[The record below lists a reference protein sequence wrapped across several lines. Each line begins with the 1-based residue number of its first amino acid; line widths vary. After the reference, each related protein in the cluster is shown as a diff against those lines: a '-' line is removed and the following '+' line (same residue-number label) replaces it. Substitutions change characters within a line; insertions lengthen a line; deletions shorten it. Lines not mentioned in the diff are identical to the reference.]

1 MFERIKTLCDTFLDM
16 GVPGFDLMICR
27 DGECILRYK
36 NGYSDLEKKIPMKGD
51 ELYNIYSCSKLIT
64 CVAAMQLW
72 EKGLFRLED
81 RLSDYMPEFME
92 MTVRTPEGIVKA
104 NTPIY
109 IYDLFQ
115 MTAGFDYELNSP
127 SLVQLYK
134 DTDGRCPTREVA
146 RALAKEPLQFHPGEK
161 FLYSLCHDVLAA
173 LVELWSGEKFA
184 DYVKNHIFTP
194 LGMNQSDFLPPA
206 ERYEQVIPL
215 YLFGAEG
222 VARHPNGQKPVYR
235 LGTEHA
241 SGGAGCVSTVEDYM
255 KFLEA
260 VRSGEKLLKR
270 ETIER
275 MMTPRLNAQQMET
288 YSKKDTHGFG
298 LGVRVPREGCWHRDF
313 GWGGAAGAWYS
324 VDMERGYSIFY
335 AQHVIASPNVV
346 QRQQIYEFLVEELT
360 GDRCPQPVLGDAT
373 LTY

>member
-1 MFERIKTLCDTFLDM
+1 MFERIKALCDSFLEM
-16 GVPGFDLMICR
+16 GVPGFDLMICQN
-27 DGECILRYK
+27 GECILRYN

-81 RLSDYMPEFME
+81 RLSDYMPEFAE
-92 MTVRTPEGIVKA
+92 MTVKTPEGIVKA
-104 NTPIY
+104 NNPIY

-115 MTAGFDYELNSP
+115 MTAGFDYELYSP
-127 SLVQLYK
+127 SLAQLYR

-146 RALAKEPLQFHPGEK
+146 SALAKEPLQFQPGEQ

-173 LVELWSGEKFA
+173 LVEIWSGEKFA
-184 DYVKNHIFTP
+184 DYVKEHIFEP
-194 LGMNQSDFLPPA
+194 LGMTQSDFLPPMD
-206 ERYEQVIPL
+206 RYEQVIPL
-215 YLFGAEG
+215 YIFREERAI
-222 VARHPNGQKPVYR
+222 RHPNGQKPIYR
-235 LGTEHA
+235 LGAEHA
-241 SGGAGCVSTVEDYM
+241 SGGAGCISTVEDYM
-255 KFLEA
+255 KLLEA

-270 ETIER
+270 ETVEL
-275 MMTPRLNAQQMET
+275 MTMPRLNSKQMET
-288 YSKKDTHGFG
+288 FSKKDTHGFG
-298 LGVRVPREGCWHRDF
+298 LGFRVPRGGCWHRDF

-335 AQHVIASPNVV
+335 AQHLVAAPNTPH
-346 QRQQIYEFLVEELT
+346 RQQIYDLLVEELT
-360 GDRCPQPVLGDAT
+360 GERCPETVLGDAA